1 MIRYSRISSFRSRS
15 LTEFGG
21 RVTPS
26 DRALSDRELAIK
38 RTLQHFGVY
47 PHEPLLKEL
56 QKVTETGPARG
67 NRRKLNEHQVAEIR
81 MKAGL
86 GASFRE
92 LADMFRV
99 HPSTIGRI
107 VKGVYHQ

>member
-1 MIRYSRISSFRSRS
+1 MS
-15 LTEFGG
+15 GG
-21 RVTPS
+21 LVTLS
-26 DRALSDRELAIK
+26 DPALSDRELAIK

-47 PHEPLLKEL
+47 PHKLLLKEL

-92 LADMFRV
+92 LADLFRV

-107 VKGVYHQ
+107 VKGVYH

>member
-1 MIRYSRISSFRSRS
+1 M
-15 LTEFGG
+15 
-21 RVTPS
+21 TPNEL
-26 DRALSDRELAIK
+26 ALSDRELAIK

-56 QKVTETGPARG
+56 QKVTETGPARR

-92 LADMFRV
+92 LAAMFRV

>member
-1 MIRYSRISSFRSRS
+1 M
-15 LTEFGG
+15 
-21 RVTPS
+21 
-26 DRALSDRELAIK
+26 
-38 RTLQHFGVY
+38 
-47 PHEPLLKEL
+47 
-56 QKVTETGPARG
+56 TETGPARG

-92 LADMFRV
+92 LAGMFRV

>member
-1 MIRYSRISSFRSRS
+1 MS
-15 LTEFGG
+15 GG
-21 RVTPS
+21 RVTLS
-26 DRALSDRELAIK
+26 DPALSDRELAIK

>member
-1 MIRYSRISSFRSRS
+1 M
-15 LTEFGG
+15 
-21 RVTPS
+21 TPC
-26 DRALSDRELAIK
+26 DLALSDRELAIK
-38 RTLQHFGVY
+38 RTLRHFGVV